1 MIHTASLV
9 HDDVLD
15 DCDTRRGAETIHTLY
30 GTRVAILAGDFLFA
44 QSSWYLANL
53 DNLEVIKLMTSLT
66 SRDLVSS
73 RFSWNYYYWFLT
85 DEGIEYLREYLH
97 LPADSVPNT
106 LKKSTKPAAPPPR
119 PGAEGPDGRPPRA
132 PRPEGGR
139 EGGYRGGEG
148 GAPRGFGRGGGAPR
162 PAGP

>member
-1 MIHTASLV
+1 MLLCGTLLI
-9 HDDVLD
+9 
-15 DCDTRRGAETIHTLY
+15 TR
-30 GTRVAILAGDFLFA
+30 
-44 QSSWYLANL
+44 
-53 DNLEVIKLMTSLT
+53 
-66 SRDLVSS
+66 
-73 RFSWNYYYWFLT
+73 
-85 DEGIEYLREYLH
+85 YLREYLH

-148 GAPRGFGRGGGAPR
+148 IMISI
-162 PAGP
+162 

>member
-1 MIHTASLV
+1 MCAHKDKHQLRN
-9 HDDVLD
+9 HDDIKVDGTGVEVPNLQV
-15 DCDTRRGAETIHTLY
+15 CNLMKSLKSRGYVKESFNWQWFY
-30 GTRVAILAGDFLFA
+30 
-44 QSSWYLANL
+44 WYLTN
-53 DNLEVIKLMTSLT
+53 
-66 SRDLVSS
+66 
-73 RFSWNYYYWFLT
+73 
-85 DEGIEYLREYLH
+85 EGIEYLREYLH